1 MNKDNLTPLPGASFE
16 TDPEYRGGA
25 NEPDVTPPT
34 TTIPTVKPPTWR
46 GEDFRADTNPSLNR
60 EQHYAALDAYN
71 TRVED
76 DPYIVKNP
84 QQKKIGLPLLAVG
97 TIVALILLSK

>member
-1 MNKDNLTPLPGASFE
+1 MKKEDLKTN
-16 TDPEYRGGA
+16 PEYRGSA
-25 NEPDVTPPT
+25 NVLDVTLPTTSIPT
-34 TTIPTVKPPTWR
+34 TTPPTWR
-46 GEDFRADTNPSLNR
+46 REDFKGDTIPSLDPTVE
-60 EQHYAALDAYN
+60 EQHYTALDAYN

-84 QQKKIGLPLLAVG
+84 QQKKIGFPLLAVG